1 MSVFPYLIA
10 RYDSTLFLFASVN
23 WLGYTMTS
31 PTFASAEL
39 VFTVRPIPI
48 FVPTNPVV
56 TAALVSVCAPLV

>member
-1 MSVFPYLIA
+1 
-10 RYDSTLFLFASVN
+10 
-23 WLGYTMTS
+23 MTS